1 LCAYD
6 DQPKVI
12 EAIRALPFVAK
23 DLVGW
28 QKVFVKDINPVI
40 EADIPDIE
48 DFTAPHDAACEAGK
62 VTYVDPAT
70 GYNVFTELA
79 HKRRGKCCGSGC
91 RHCPY
96 SHENVKDKAAKIQ
109 QPAFLSV
116 AEDTGIFAL
125 SHGNVKVL
133 FDSSGKD
140 SFLTIRALAA
150 EAKKKPFGLVLLTT
164 FDATSRIIAHQ
175 DVPITKVVQQA
186 EHLGICLLGVPM
198 QRGSLEGYVPRIRRA
213 LDVIEKKIDS
223 KVTALVFGD
232 LHLDHI
238 RDWREDR
245 LGSMGYELLYPIWK
259 VEYDE
264 LTRRLEESRVPCIV
278 SASNHDE
285 IAIGE
290 VYGPS
295 LTDRLPMLDVDLF
308 GENGEFHTLA
318 EVWKVDR
325 DTALG
330 LTP

>member
-1 LCAYD
+1 
-6 DQPKVI
+6 
-12 EAIRALPFVAK
+12 
-23 DLVGW
+23 
-28 QKVFVKDINPVI
+28 
-40 EADIPDIE
+40 
-48 DFTAPHDAACEAGK
+48 
-62 VTYVDPAT
+62 
-70 GYNVFTELA
+70 
-79 HKRRGKCCGSGC
+79 
-91 RHCPY
+91 
-96 SHENVKDKAAKIQ
+96 
-109 QPAFLSV
+109 
-116 AEDTGIFAL
+116 
-125 SHGNVKVL
+125 
-133 FDSSGKD
+133 
-140 SFLTIRALAA
+140 
-150 EAKKKPFGLVLLTT
+150 
-164 FDATSRIIAHQ
+164 
-175 DVPITKVVQQA
+175 
-186 EHLGICLLGVPM
+186 VPM

-330 LTP
+330 LAP